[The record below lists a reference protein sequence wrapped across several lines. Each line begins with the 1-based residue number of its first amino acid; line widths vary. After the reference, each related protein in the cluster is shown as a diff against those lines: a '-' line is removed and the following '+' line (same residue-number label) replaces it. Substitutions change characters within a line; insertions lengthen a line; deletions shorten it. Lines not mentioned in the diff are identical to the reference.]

1 MKKPYWLDKKI
12 NLEKNREIK
21 TLLRGLRL
29 STVCEN
35 ALCPNISE
43 CFSCGTATI
52 MIMGDSCTRSC
63 SFCAVDKSNPSP
75 IDDGEPQRVKAA
87 VLKLK
92 LNYVVLT
99 SPTRDDLPDGG
110 AAHFARAVSA
120 VKSISE
126 KMKVEILVPDFCG
139 NENSFNIVAAS
150 GADVIAHNVETVP
163 SLYNKVRQGADYE
176 RSLGL
181 LRYVKKVSAGTL
193 TKSGIML
200 GLGEAESEV
209 FDVMRDL
216 REACVDILTIGQYLA
231 PSSKHYPVCEYILPE
246 TFFALK
252 DKALT
257 LGFKRVQSSPYTR
270 SSYLAAGPGL
280 TTIYVV

>member
-1 MKKPYWLDKKI
+1 MAGNLKMKKPYWLDKKI

-43 CFSCGTATI
+43 CFGCGTATI

-63 SFCAVDKSNPSP
+63 SFCAVDKSKPLSL
-75 IDDGEPQRVKAA
+75 DDGEPQRVKAA

-110 AAHFARAVSA
+110 AAHFARAVS
-120 VKSISE
+120 VIKSISE
-126 KMKVEILVPDFCG
+126 KMKVEILVPDFLG
-139 NENSFNIVAAS
+139 NKNSFGVIAAC

-163 SLYNKVRQGADYE
+163 SLYTKVRQGADYG

-181 LRYVKKVSAGTL
+181 LSYVKKISVGTL

-200 GLGEAESEV
+200 GLGEAECEV

-231 PSSKHYPVCEYILPE
+231 PSSKHYPVCEYVSPE
-246 TFFALK
+246 TFSTLK
-252 DKALT
+252 DKALK
-257 LGFKRVQSSPYTR
+257 LGFKYVQSSPYTR
-270 SSYLAAGPGL
+270 SSYLAADL
-280 TTIYVV
+280 I

>member
-1 MKKPYWLDKKI
+1 MAGNLKMKKPYWLDKKI

-21 TLLRGLRL
+21 TLLRGLSL

-52 MIMGDSCTRSC
+52 MIMGDSCTRAC
-63 SFCAVDKSNPSP
+63 SFCAVDKSKPLP
-75 IDDGEPQRVKAA
+75 LDDGEPLRVSQA

-139 NENSFNIVAAS
+139 DENSFDIIAAS
-150 GADVIAHNVETVP
+150 GVDVIAHNVETVP

-200 GLGEAESEV
+200 GLGEAECEV

-216 REACVDILTIGQYLA
+216 CDAGVDILTIGQYLA

-252 DKALT
+252 DKALA

-270 SSYLAAGPGL
+270 SSYLAAGL
-280 TTIYVV
+280 V